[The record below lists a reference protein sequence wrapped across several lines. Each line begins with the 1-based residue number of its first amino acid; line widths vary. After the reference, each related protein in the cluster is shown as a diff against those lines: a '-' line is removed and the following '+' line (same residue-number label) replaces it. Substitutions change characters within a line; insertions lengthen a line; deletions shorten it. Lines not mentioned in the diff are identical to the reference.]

1 MPFTNLCTFVRG
13 FCLMAPCTRQFS
25 RHPPWLALLATL
37 LYTPALHAA
46 PLLHCE
52 MTYAGSTQTLEAAP
66 VADPYSVQ
74 SVDVGGRFWFKAVM
88 VGKANEVDYIKLYAY
103 LDKRSQPVLVQQA
116 TYLPPFV
123 KGRSLTGKQ
132 FVFAGPVERELQ
144 YDCALRESTP

>member
-1 MPFTNLCTFVRG
+1 MSFTNLFTFVCG
-13 FCLMAPCTRQFS
+13 FCFMAPCARKFS
-25 RHPPWLALLATL
+25 RHLPWLTCLATL
-37 LYTPALHAA
+37 LTAPALHAA

-52 MTYAGSTQTLEAAP
+52 MTYAGSTQTLEAAA

-103 LDKRSQPVLVQQA
+103 LDTRNQPVLVQQA

-132 FVFAGPVERELQ
+132 FVYAGPVERELQ
-144 YDCALRESTP
+144 YDCALREAKP